1 MNWHSPKAFFA
12 VEPPRAAWGT
22 SQPQVLP
29 AFHDDPEKKK
39 AFGIELARI
48 GSNDLNS
55 AFKAGM
61 ILFNEAAG
69 PALWVANHWLN
80 DPIVQAARDLYAASV
95 KVAEKLLD
103 KEALAAKFL
112 HIAEEKIER
121 NGQKFYVNEAKDRIA
136 ALTKYGEI
144 AGYIGKLIDAST
156 HNSFVN
162 NEMKVTLVKPSP
174 VQGHT
179 VIEHKIEEQET
190 ELSSSPIKVRLV
202 RWLL

>member
-1 MNWHSPKAFFA
+1 MNWHTPKAFFA
-12 VEPPRAAWGT
+12 VDPPRSSWGT
-22 SQPQVLP
+22 FQAASPQVLP
-29 AFHDDPEKKK
+29 AFHDDPDKKR

-61 ILFNEAAG
+61 ILFGESAG

-80 DPIVQAARDLYAASV
+80 DPIVQAARDLYAKSV

-103 KEALAAKFL
+103 KEELAAKFL

-162 NEMKVTLVKPSP
+162 NEMKVTLVKPLAQEGP
-174 VQGHT
+174 
-179 VIEHKIEEQET
+179 VIEHKKIEQEET
-190 ELSSSPIKVRLV
+190 ELPTSPIKVRLV
-202 RWLL
+202 R